1 MVDDDI
7 QQKFPLWKVSNIM
20 QKINY
25 MILCFSGNSHS
36 KKKKKEPLSNNYKFI
51 GQKNAYRWSVNMVRY
66 VAFLLSSTSLNL
78 KKSRKEARIFIAGK
92 QIPFLGMSMA
102 RPDMI
107 KESTRNHENFH
118 NVVNRGCVVSYWV
131 PVSTSSIL
139 ILFVYFFFV
148 LWSRVIWI
156 RVCLCCV

>member
-1 MVDDDI
+1 
-7 QQKFPLWKVSNIM
+7 
-20 QKINY
+20 
-25 MILCFSGNSHS
+25 
-36 KKKKKEPLSNNYKFI
+36 
-51 GQKNAYRWSVNMVRY
+51 MVRY

-78 KKSRKEARIFIAGK
+78 KKKSRKEARFFIAGK

-131 PVSTSSIL
+131 LVSTSSIL
-139 ILFVYFFFV
+139 ILFVYFFFRVMESSHLDSCLFV
-148 LWSRVIWI
+148 L
-156 RVCLCCV
+156 CLTYYDKDFLN